1 MIRSTGVAAPGEE
14 IFPVERL
21 QAGMRGTTRT
31 VLQGTR
37 IEELQTEILGVQ
49 KNALGPGRDL
59 IIGRLIDPR
68 TEKTGAVHG
77 MSGSPLYIDGKLAGA
92 LSRRIANFEKDG
104 HCGFTPASD
113 MFDVERRRNSEPVVP
128 WESGRWISR
137 MDFQSMG
144 FHPPSQSFGQLL
156 GVPFPIPGWGADA
169 ERILGPLFASIPG
182 FVPVDAPTGS
192 AVTGKKLPLEGG
204 SPLSVVL
211 VDGDLSIAGTGTL
224 TWTDGKR
231 FMAFGHAMMGLGPT
245 SLPVA
250 PADIITTIPSYYM
263 PHKLAN
269 AGAVSGTMSQ
279 DRLSAIS
286 GTLGESPAMVPY
298 RIVRSHNGE
307 PRPAL
312 TGRMAKHALL
322 TPMLVAVLMR
332 NCLVDQQDISEDF
345 TLRISGRVAL
355 KGLESVPLDGLY
367 SGTAAERTTALFDQI
382 FPLVQLS
389 RAFPKLVEIEG
400 LELSIQS
407 YEKDST
413 WEVMEVRPDRVRVR
427 AGESIRLV
435 TRLKNPS
442 GKENLVEQ
450 TLRIPE
456 EVREGTVELRVS
468 GGTDLRQESVQ
479 DRMPARPENPAA
491 LIRAMDVSFASDRLY
506 AQINLSQPGASTA
519 GYVQAGLPGS
529 IARQQAAVSP
539 TTRPF
544 RRTVAQDIRPM
555 KGVVSGSA
563 QISIKVIP

>member
-1 MIRSTGVAAPGEE
+1 MAAPGVDV
-14 IFPVERL
+14 FPVERL

-77 MSGSPLYIDGKLAGA
+77 MSGSPLYIEGKLAGA

-113 MFDVERRRNSEPVVP
+113 MFDVERRRNSETVVP

-137 MDFQSMG
+137 TDFQSMG
-144 FHPPSQSFGQLL
+144 FQPASQSFGRLL
-156 GVPFPIPGWGADA
+156 GVPFPVPGWGADA
-169 ERILGPLFASIPG
+169 ERILGPLLASIPG

-192 AVTGKKLPLEGG
+192 AVTGKKLALEGG

-250 PADIITTIPSYYM
+250 PAEIITTIPSYYM

-312 TGRMAKHALL
+312 TGRMARHALL
-322 TPMLVAVLMR
+322 TPMLVTVLMR

-367 SGTAAERTTALFDQI
+367 SGTAAERTVALFDQI

-413 WEVMEVRPDRVRVR
+413 WEVMEVRPDRGRVR

-442 GKENLVEQ
+442 GKEHLVEQ
-450 TLRIPE
+450 TLQIPE

-468 GGTDLRQESVQ
+468 GGADLRQESVQ
-479 DRMPARPENPAA
+479 DRMPARPENPAT

-506 AQINLSQPGASTA
+506 AQLNLSQPGASTA
-519 GYVQAGLPGS
+519 GYVQSGLPGS
-529 IARQQAAVSP
+529 IARQQAAASS

-544 RRTVAQDIRPM
+544 RRTVAQNIQPM